1 MIVPQALAQITFP
14 VQLDWAA
21 NGLKESHWLKFCC
34 QLLEM
39 RLIRALRFEQG
50 KVRSTSHQTSH
61 LACAAVLPGRS
72 LRFPQVHDMV
82 TNGPEVLSRCSSCR

>member
-14 VQLDWAA
+14 VQLDWAV
-21 NGLKESHWLKFCC
+21 NGLEESHWLNFCC

-50 KVRSTSHQTSH
+50 KVRSH
-61 LACAAVLPGRS
+61 LIRPVTRHVL
-72 LRFPQVHDMV
+72 LH
-82 TNGPEVLSRCSSCR
+82 LL